1 MQILKEWEVNKSVIE
16 MKATIRITLAVIV
29 ILCTYCSTMKQNIHE
44 NNKFTDKITSSL
56 LEKNGNV
63 FYLTSTY
70 ATFSTVWTYH
80 KDKLEIYKL
89 ANGKISLRKE
99 CSTTCI
105 DNINQISKE
114 ELFEL
119 DQCME
124 LDGDGFG
131 YRIKRGSEME
141 QQDLP
146 IGIECFTKLK
156 YKSEFL
162 NKVVEDINTHK
173 MWDVQYK

>member
-1 MQILKEWEVNKSVIE
+1 
-16 MKATIRITLAVIV
+16 MKATIKIIMAVIV
-29 ILCTYCSTMKQNIHE
+29 MFCISCSTMKYNIQK
-44 NNKFTDKITSSL
+44 NNKQIDKIISSL

-80 KDKLEIYKL
+80 KGRLEIYKL
-89 ANGKISLRKE
+89 VNGKIILQQE
-99 CSTTCI
+99 YFTTSI

-119 DQCME
+119 DQCIE

-131 YRIKRGSEME
+131 YRIKKGSGIE

-146 IGIECFTKLK
+146 IGIECFIKLK

-162 NKVVEDINTHK
+162 NKVIKDINTYK
-173 MWDVQYK
+173 MWDV

>member
-1 MQILKEWEVNKSVIE
+1 
-16 MKATIRITLAVIV
+16 MKLTIRIALTIIVTLCIS
-29 ILCTYCSTMKQNIHE
+29 CSTMKHNIQK
-44 NNKFTDKITSSL
+44 NNTQTDKIIEYL
-56 LEKNGNV
+56 LDKNGNV
-63 FYLTSTY
+63 FYLNSTFVP
-70 ATFSTVWTYH
+70 FSTVWTYS

-89 ANGKISLRKE
+89 VNGKIISQQE
-99 CSTTCI
+99 YFTTSI

-131 YRIKRGSEME
+131 YRIKRGSEIE

-146 IGIECFTKLK
+146 IGIDCFTKLK

-173 MWDVQYK
+173 MWDVRYE

>member
-1 MQILKEWEVNKSVIE
+1 
-16 MKATIRITLAVIV
+16 MKATIRIILASFA
-29 ILCTYCSTMKQNIHE
+29 ILFITCSSMKNNIQK
-44 NNKFTDKITSSL
+44 NNKFTEKLISAL
-56 LEKNGNV
+56 LVQNGNV

-70 ATFSTVWTYH
+70 ATFSTVWTYSS
-80 KDKLEIYKL
+80 DKIEIYKL
-89 ANGKISLRKE
+89 VNGRIRFQQE
-99 CSTTCI
+99 YPTTSI

-124 LDGDGFG
+124 LDGDNFG
-131 YRIKRGSEME
+131 YRIKRGSEIE

-146 IGIECFTKLK
+146 ISIECFTKLK

-162 NKVVEDINTHK
+162 NKIVEDINAFK
-173 MWDVQYK
+173 MWDVRYE

>member
-1 MQILKEWEVNKSVIE
+1 MKTKIKIILAFIALLSIS
-16 MKATIRITLAVIV
+16 
-29 ILCTYCSTMKQNIHE
+29 CSTLKSNIQK
-44 NNKFTDKITSSL
+44 NNKFTDKTISSL

-70 ATFSTVWTYH
+70 ATFSTVWTYS

-89 ANGKISLRKE
+89 INGRVNFQQEYFTI
-99 CSTTCI
+99 CI
-105 DNINQISKE
+105 DSINQISKE

-124 LDGDGFG
+124 LEGDGFG
-131 YRIKRGSEME
+131 YRIKRGSEIE

-146 IGIECFTKLK
+146 IGIECFTKSK
-156 YKSEFL
+156 YKSDFL
-162 NKVVEDINTHK
+162 NKVVEDINIHK
-173 MWDVQYK
+173 MWDVRYK

>member
-1 MQILKEWEVNKSVIE
+1 MKSTMRIVL
-16 MKATIRITLAVIV
+16 TIIV
-29 ILCTYCSTMKQNIHE
+29 TFFMSCSTMKHYIQKNS
-44 NNKFTDKITSSL
+44 KLTDETISSL

-63 FYLTSTY
+63 FYLRSTY
-70 ATFSTVWTYH
+70 VTISTVWTYS
-80 KDKLEIYKL
+80 KDRLEIYKL
-89 ANGKISLRKE
+89 AKGKISLQQE
-99 CSTTCI
+99 YTTTSI

-131 YRIKRGSEME
+131 YRIKRDSEIE

-146 IGIECFTKLK
+146 ISIECFTKRK
-156 YKSEFL
+156 YKSDFL
-162 NKVVEDINTHK
+162 NKVVEDINTYK
-173 MWDVQYK
+173 MWNVRPQ

>member
-1 MQILKEWEVNKSVIE
+1 MRQWVVNKSVIE
-16 MKATIRITLAVIV
+16 MRATIRIIIASIA
-29 ILCTYCSTMKQNIHE
+29 ILCISCSTMKNNIQK
-44 NNKFTDKITSSL
+44 NNKFTDKTISSL

-70 ATFSTVWTYH
+70 ATFSTVWTYS

-89 ANGKISLRKE
+89 VNGRINFQQKYP
-99 CSTTCI
+99 TTSI

-131 YRIKRGSEME
+131 YRIKRGSEIE

-146 IGIECFTKLK
+146 IGIECFAKLK

-162 NKVVEDINTHK
+162 NKLVEEINAHK
-173 MWDVQYK
+173 MWDVRYE